1 MPNELTACGTLDV
14 GCVDDD
20 EAAGGESPTQLAMED
35 PEGRPRRSLVGGVTR
50 DCLAVRVGREDLR
63 RGEEARGQRR
73 LAGTGG
79 SDEDDE

>member
-1 MPNELTACGTLDV
+1 
-14 GCVDDD
+14 
-20 EAAGGESPTQLAMED
+20 MED